1 MKQYTVTFNLVFQTM
16 ISTGAISKEEAID
29 EVKELMSDYKVHFDD
44 ELFDFD
50 DLEVIRIEEFNERQV

>member
-16 ISTGAISKEEAID
+16 ISTGANSKEEAID

>member
-1 MKQYTVTFNLVFQTM
+1 M
-16 ISTGAISKEEAID
+16 ISTGANSKEEAID

-50 DLEVIRIEEFNERQV
+50 DLDVIRIEES

>member
-16 ISTGAISKEEAID
+16 ISTGANSKEEAID
-29 EVKELMSDYKVHFDD
+29 EIREYMNDYKVHFDD

-50 DLEVIRIEEFNERQV
+50 DLDVIRIEES

>member
-16 ISTGAISKEEAID
+16 ISTGANSKEEAID

-50 DLEVIRIEEFNERQV
+50 DLDVIRIEES